1 MFQDRN
7 RSPGPG
13 FQQPN
18 NGPRMQQPRPFRG
31 PQYPNSNPFQPM
43 RPPQGRPQG
52 PPGPQQGFRGGAPF
66 NQQQRPEQQLPKK
79 EGILAKLLGRSKQQN
94 AAPPNLFAPA
104 NSTTTSSSRSSG
116 GGILE
121 NLTKPDSL
129 NNMLNNTQKVLQAA
143 EQFTPMVQ
151 QYGPVIKNLP
161 SMWKVFRSISS
172 SEETEKPAEENTN
185 LTTSPKIQEPEPAV
199 NSDKPK
205 IELNVEPAAEALP
218 KKTRNRSSGP
228 KLYI

>member
-1 MFQDRN
+1 MYQDRN
-7 RSPGPG
+7 RPFGPG

-18 NGPRMQQPRPFRG
+18 SGRMQQPGPFRG
-31 PQYPNSNPFQPM
+31 PQQPNNNPFQPM
-43 RPPQGRPQG
+43 RIAQGRPQG
-52 PPGPQQGFRGGAPF
+52 PQGFRGPF
-66 NQQQRPEQQLPKK
+66 NQQQRPDQQPIKK
-79 EGILAKLLGRSKQQN
+79 EGLLSRILGKSKQN

-104 NSTTTSSSRSSG
+104 SASNQGSARSSG

-121 NLTKPDSL
+121 NLTKPDSI

-172 SEETEKPAEENTN
+172 SEETESKKNEDQ
-185 LTTSPKIQEPEPAV
+185 PKNHTATVSETLVNQNKPEP
-199 NSDKPK
+199 NNFSEPS
-205 IELNVEPAAEALP
+205 VEARP